1 MSDQM
6 TMIKLEEMRDQLIE
20 DLQDRIRK
28 FNQESGTCVVEIDVN
43 TVKLE
48 DAKGNRNSQF
58 QNILVQIEIPTP
70 YVEPIG

>member
-28 FNQESGTCVVEIDVN
+28 FNLESGTCVVEIDVN

-48 DAKGNRNSQF
+48 DTKGNKNSQF